1 MADLKRKREREREK
15 GDSRDYIGQEA
26 KEQEGGRAFTTAV
39 MADLK
44 RKREREKGECV
55 EGLRENDYLLIHSC
69 RQWTTITA
77 HSLEEGHYVIG
88 PKIEIP
94 VHYAGVKAFVNNSK
108 KGIPDHSSLKEGWTV
123 SDSEDPETGSE
134 LIQSPRLDFDKFPFP
149 DHSRHRE
156 CGNTE
161 AQHLSQRQFKLLE
174 QDRDI
179 KEPVQYFNSVEEVAK
194 AFPERVY
201 VMEEITFNVKVA
213 SGECNE
219 DTEVYNITLC
229 TGDELTLMG
238 QAEILYAKTF
248 KEKSRLNTIFK
259 KIGKLNSISK
269 LGKGKMPCLI
279 CMNHRTNE
287 SISLPFQCK
296 GRFSTRS
303 PLELQMQEGEH
314 TIRNIV
320 EKTRLPVNVTVPSP
334 PPRNPYD
341 LHFIR
346 EGHRYKFVNIQTK
359 TVVVCCVLRN
369 NKVLPMH
376 FPLHLTVPKFSL
388 PEHLVKGEVWPETL
402 VHHWLG
408 ICQEQFDIDEYSR
421 AVRDVKTDW
430 NEDCKSPKKGRCS
443 GHNHVPNSLSYARD
457 ELTQSFHRLSVCVY
471 GNNLHGNSEVNL
483 HGCRDLGGE
492 WAPFPHDILPY
503 QDSGDSGSDYLF
515 PEAGEESAG
524 VPGKSELP
532 YEELWLEEAK
542 PSRQPLTRSLSEKS
556 RCDPLRGSVRSKC
569 ATSPLPI
576 PGTLGA
582 TMKSSEIAL
591 PPPPVPPKSE
601 AVREECRLLNAP
613 PVPPRS
619 AKPLSTSPSIPP
631 RTVKPAR
638 PQTRSP
644 SPTLSYY
651 SSGLH
656 NIVTKSDTSPS
667 ESAPVS
673 CYPCNRVKTDSVD
686 LKSPFGSPA
695 PEALSSRLSWP
706 NHYSGTSE
714 SQTRNDFLLDPSRS
728 YSYPRQKTPGTP
740 KRSCPAPFD
749 FDGSELLSSTPSAV
763 TAESSSVASGCP
775 KSASYSLES
784 TESAIAASMTK
795 QSVSCPALPPRA
807 PKPVE
812 QKAAAETSPLP
823 LRIDGAEEDPKLG
836 SPDLSEDQYFVKK
849 GMQDIFSISYP
860 FSSPLHLQLAPR
872 SCGDGSPWQPP
883 ADLSGLSIEE
893 VSKSL
898 RFIGLSEDVISLF
911 VTEKID
917 GNLLVQLT
925 EEILSE
931 DFKLSK
937 LQVKKIMQFING
949 WRPKI

>member
-1 MADLKRKREREREK
+1 MEPAPGCSLKDVKWSAAAVPLDLLVSTYRLPQIARL
-15 GDSRDYIGQEA
+15 DS
-26 KEQEGGRAFTTAV
+26 
-39 MADLK
+39 
-44 RKREREKGECV
+44 GECI

-94 VHYAGVKAFVNNSK
+94 VHYAG
-108 KGIPDHSSLKEGWTV
+108 
-123 SDSEDPETGSE
+123 
-134 LIQSPRLDFDKFPFP
+134 
-149 DHSRHRE
+149 
-156 CGNTE
+156 
-161 AQHLSQRQFKLLE
+161 QFKLLE

-219 DTEVYNITLC
+219 DTEVYNIALC

-314 TIRNIV
+314 TIRSIV

-359 TVVVCCVLRN
+359 TVVVCCVLRS
-369 NKVLPMH
+369 NKVLPVH
-376 FPLHLTVPKFSL
+376 FPLHLTVPRLSL
-388 PEHLVKGEVWPETL
+388 PEHLGRGEGWPELL

-408 ICQEQFDIDEYSR
+408 VCQEQFDIDEYSR
-421 AVRDVKTDW
+421 AVRDVKADW
-430 NEDCKSPKKGRCS
+430 SEDCRSPRRGRRAAHS
-443 GHNHVPNSLSYARD
+443 HLPSALSHARE

-471 GNNLHGNSEVNL
+471 GSNLHGNSEVSL

-492 WAPFPHDILPY
+492 WALCAHEVLPCPEP
-503 QDSGDSGSDYLF
+503 SGSGSDYLF
-515 PEAGEESAG
+515 PVASEEMAGT
-524 VPGKSELP
+524 PGKPELP
-532 YEELWLEEAK
+532 YEELWLEEGK
-542 PSRQPLTRSLSEKS
+542 PGHQLLTRSLSEKS
-556 RCDPLRGSVRSKC
+556 RCDPFRGSSRSKR
-569 ATSPLPI
+569 ATSPLPV
-576 PGTLGA
+576 PGTLAAAG
-582 TMKSSEIAL
+582 KPSEAAL

-619 AKPLSTSPSIPP
+619 AKPAAASPSVPP
-631 RTVKPAR
+631 RTARPAR
-638 PQTRSP
+638 QQTRSP

-656 NIVTKSDTSPS
+656 DISITQSDTSPS

-673 CYPCNRVKTDSVD
+673 CYPCTRVEADP
-686 LKSPFGSPA
+686 LGLRAPLGRPA
-695 PEALSSRLSWP
+695 EALSSRLSWP
-706 NHYSGTSE
+706 NHYSGASE
-714 SQTRNDFLLDPSRS
+714 SQTRSDFLLDPSRS

-740 KRSCPAPFD
+740 KRNCPAPSD
-749 FDGSELLSSTPSAV
+749 FDGCELLASPPRSV
-763 TAESSSVASGCP
+763 TAELSSSVSGCP

-784 TESAIAASMTK
+784 TDEKTLAAGTAK
-795 QSVSCPALPPRA
+795 QSISCPALPPRA

-812 QKAAAETSPLP
+812 ERAASNTSPLP
-823 LRIDGAEEDPKLG
+823 LRIDGAEEDAKSG
-836 SPDLSEDQYFVKK
+836 SSDLSEDQHFVKK
-849 GMQDIFSISYP
+849 GMQDIFPIPYP

-883 ADLSGLSIEE
+883 TDLSGLSVEE

-898 RFIGLSEDVISLF
+898 RFIGLSEDVISFF

>member
-1 MADLKRKREREREK
+1 MDPAPSLGCSLKDVKWSPVAMPLDLLVSTYRLPQIARL
-15 GDSRDYIGQEA
+15 DS
-26 KEQEGGRAFTTAV
+26 
-39 MADLK
+39 
-44 RKREREKGECV
+44 GECV
-55 EGLRENDYLLIHSC
+55 EGLRENDFLLIHSC

-94 VHYAGVKAFVNNSK
+94 VHYAG
-108 KGIPDHSSLKEGWTV
+108 
-123 SDSEDPETGSE
+123 
-134 LIQSPRLDFDKFPFP
+134 
-149 DHSRHRE
+149 
-156 CGNTE
+156 
-161 AQHLSQRQFKLLE
+161 QFKLLE

-369 NKVLPMH
+369 NKILPMH

-388 PEHLVKGEVWPETL
+388 PEHQVKGDMWPETL

-443 GHNHVPNSLSYARD
+443 GHNHLPNSLSYARD

-492 WAPFPHDILPY
+492 WALFPHDILPY

-515 PEAGEESAG
+515 PEANEESAG
-524 VPGKSELP
+524 IPGKTEVP
-532 YEELWLEEAK
+532 YEELWLEEGK

-556 RCDPLRGSVRSKC
+556 RCDTLRGSTRSTC
-569 ATSPLPI
+569 APSSPPT
-576 PGTLGA
+576 PATLGA
-582 TMKSSEIAL
+582 TIKSSEIAL

-631 RTVKPAR
+631 RTVKPVR

-656 NIVTKSDTSPS
+656 NIITQSDTSPPN
-667 ESAPVS
+667 SAPVS
-673 CYPCNRVKTDSVD
+673 CYPCTRVKSDSVD
-686 LKSPFGSPA
+686 PKSPFGSPSA
-695 PEALSSRLSWP
+695 EALSSRLSWP
-706 NHYSGTSE
+706 NHYSGASE
-714 SQTRNDFLLDPSRS
+714 NQTRSDFLLDPSRS

-740 KRSCPAPFD
+740 KRTCPAPFD
-749 FDGSELLSSTPSAV
+749 FEGCELLGSPPSTTSA
-763 TAESSSVASGCP
+763 EFSSSGVPSCP
-775 KSASYSLES
+775 KSASYCLENS
-784 TESAIAASMTK
+784 EDNSFAAGMTK

-812 QKAAAETSPLP
+812 QKATPETSPLP
-823 LRIDGAEEDPKLG
+823 LKIDGAEEDPTAG
-836 SPDLSEDQYFVKK
+836 SLDLSEDQYFVRK
-849 GMQDIFSISYP
+849 GMQDIFSVSYP

-898 RFIGLSEDVISLF
+898 RFIGLSEDVIAFF

-937 LQVKKIMQFING
+937 LQVKKILQFING

>member
-1 MADLKRKREREREK
+1 MDPAPSLGCSLKDVKWSSVAVPLDLLVSTYRLPQIARL
-15 GDSRDYIGQEA
+15 DS
-26 KEQEGGRAFTTAV
+26 
-39 MADLK
+39 
-44 RKREREKGECV
+44 GECI

-94 VHYAGVKAFVNNSK
+94 VHYAG
-108 KGIPDHSSLKEGWTV
+108 
-123 SDSEDPETGSE
+123 
-134 LIQSPRLDFDKFPFP
+134 
-149 DHSRHRE
+149 
-156 CGNTE
+156 
-161 AQHLSQRQFKLLE
+161 QFKLLE

-213 SGECNE
+213 SGECHE

-369 NKVLPMH
+369 NKILPMH

-388 PEHLVKGEVWPETL
+388 PEHLVKGEGWPETL

-430 NEDCKSPKKGRCS
+430 NEDCKSPKKGRCT

-524 VPGKSELP
+524 MAGKSELP
-532 YEELWLEEAK
+532 YEELWLEEGK
-542 PSRQPLTRSLSEKS
+542 PSHQPLTRSLSEKS
-556 RCDPLRGSVRSKC
+556 RCDQFRGSVRSKC
-569 ATSPLPI
+569 ATSPLPV
-576 PGTLGA
+576 PGALGA
-582 TMKSSEIAL
+582 AVKSAEIAL

-619 AKPLSTSPSIPP
+619 AKPQSTSPSVPP
-631 RTVKPAR
+631 RTAKPAR

-656 NIVTKSDTSPS
+656 DISVTKSETSPS

-673 CYPCNRVKTDSVD
+673 CYPCNRVKADSVD
-686 LKSPFGSPA
+686 PKSPCGSPTS
-695 PEALSSRLSWP
+695 EALSSRLSWP
-706 NHYSGTSE
+706 NHYSGASE
-714 SQTRNDFLLDPSRS
+714 THTRSDFLLDPSRS

-740 KRSCPAPFD
+740 KRNCPAAFEL
-749 FDGSELLSSTPSAV
+749 DGRELAASPPGPGP
-763 TAESSSVASGCP
+763 AEPTGCP
-775 KSASYSLES
+775 KSASYCLERSGDRSL
-784 TESAIAASMTK
+784 AGGPAK
-795 QSVSCPALPPRA
+795 QSSSCPALPPRA
-807 PKPVE
+807 PRPLE
-812 QKAAAETSPLP
+812 EKAAPDTPPLP
-823 LRIDGAEEDPKLG
+823 LQIDGAEEAPKSG
-836 SPDLSEDQYFVKK
+836 SPDLSEDTYFVQK
-849 GMQDIFSISYP
+849 GAPDLLSAPYP
-860 FSSPLHLQLAPR
+860 FSSPIHLQLAPR

-883 ADLSGLSIEE
+883 ADLSGLSVEE

-898 RFIGLSEDVISLF
+898 RFIGLSEDVIVFF

-937 LQVKKIMQFING
+937 LQVKKILQFING

>member
-1 MADLKRKREREREK
+1 MEPPVPPLKDVKWSSASFPLDLLVSSYRLPQLARADC
-15 GDSRDYIGQEA
+15 A
-26 KEQEGGRAFTTAV
+26 
-39 MADLK
+39 
-44 RKREREKGECV
+44 GENI
-55 EGLRENDYLLIHSC
+55 EGLRENDCLLIHSC

-94 VHYAGVKAFVNNSK
+94 VHYG
-108 KGIPDHSSLKEGWTV
+108 G
-123 SDSEDPETGSE
+123 
-134 LIQSPRLDFDKFPFP
+134 
-149 DHSRHRE
+149 
-156 CGNTE
+156 
-161 AQHLSQRQFKLLE
+161 QFKLLE

-238 QAEILYAKTF
+238 QAEILYAKTS

-303 PLELQMQEGEH
+303 PLEIQMQEGEH

-359 TVVVCCVLRN
+359 TVVVCCVLQG
-369 NKVLPMH
+369 NKIIPMH
-376 FPLHLTVPKFSL
+376 FPLHLSVPKFSL
-388 PEHLVKGEVWPETL
+388 PENLVKGEVWQDS
-402 VHHWLG
+402 VVQHWYNT
-408 ICQEQFDIDEYSR
+408 CQEQFDIEEYSR
-421 AVRDVKTDW
+421 AVRDVKADW
-430 NEDCKSPKKGRCS
+430 SEECKSPKKTWCS
-443 GHNHVPNSLSYARD
+443 GHSHIPNSLSYARD

-483 HGCRDLGGE
+483 HGCRDLCGD
-492 WAPFPHDILPY
+492 WAVFPQDSPQY
-503 QDSGDSGSDYLF
+503 QDSCDSGSDYLF
-515 PEAGEESAG
+515 PESSEELTSLPAK
-524 VPGKSELP
+524 PELP
-532 YEELWLEEAK
+532 YEELWLEQGSVKRSA
-542 PSRQPLTRSLSEKS
+542 QPLTRSQSEKNKCDPFRGSLPS
-556 RCDPLRGSVRSKC
+556 RCGTSSLPSPGSLL
-569 ATSPLPI
+569 T
-576 PGTLGA
+576 T
-582 TMKSSEIAL
+582 KSLDVSL

-601 AVREECRLLNAP
+601 AVKEECRLLNAP

-619 AKPLSTSPSIPP
+619 SKPSSPTPS
-631 RTVKPAR
+631 VSPAAGKIAR
-638 PQTRSP
+638 QQTRSP

-656 NIVTKSDTSPS
+656 SIGITESETTNSSDNSQ
-667 ESAPVS
+667 VS
-673 CYPCNRVKTDSVD
+673 CYPCNWIKNESVGLESD
-686 LKSPFGSPA
+686 LTCGSTSS
-695 PEALSSRLSWP
+695 EALPSRLSWP
-706 NHYSGTSE
+706 NRYCGGAE
-714 SQTRNDFLLDPSRS
+714 GLNVNDLPMDQCRS
-728 YSYPRQKTPGTP
+728 YYSYPRQKTPGTP
-740 KRSCPAPFD
+740 KKNCPAPFD
-749 FDGSELLSSTPSAV
+749 FGGCGSFTGCNQVAQGDLSDIVP
-763 TAESSSVASGCP
+763 GCP

-784 TESAIAASMTK
+784 STDRMISDNSTK
-795 QSVSCPALPPRA
+795 QSLSCPALPPRA
-807 PKPVE
+807 PKSSE
-812 QKAAAETSPLP
+812 GNALLEPLSLP
-823 LRIDGAEEDPKLG
+823 MKIDGAEEEIQTC
-836 SPDLSEDQYFVKK
+836 SPDFSEEHYLAKK
-849 GMQDIFSISYP
+849 GVQDIFSISYP
-860 FSSPLHLQLAPR
+860 FSSPLHMQLAPR

-883 ADLSGLSIEE
+883 TDLSGLSVEE

-898 RFIGLSEDVISLF
+898 RFIGLSEDVVSFF
-911 VTEKID
+911 VSEKID

-937 LQVKKIMQFING
+937 LQVKKLLQFING
-949 WRPKI
+949 WRPKM

>member
-1 MADLKRKREREREK
+1 MDPAPSLGCSLKDVKWSSVAVPLDLLVSTYRLPQIARL
-15 GDSRDYIGQEA
+15 DS
-26 KEQEGGRAFTTAV
+26 
-39 MADLK
+39 
-44 RKREREKGECV
+44 GECI

-94 VHYAGVKAFVNNSK
+94 VHYAG
-108 KGIPDHSSLKEGWTV
+108 
-123 SDSEDPETGSE
+123 
-134 LIQSPRLDFDKFPFP
+134 
-149 DHSRHRE
+149 
-156 CGNTE
+156 
-161 AQHLSQRQFKLLE
+161 QFKLLE

-369 NKVLPMH
+369 NKILPMH

-492 WAPFPHDILPY
+492 WAPFPHDILPH

-515 PEAGEESAG
+515 PESNEESAG
-524 VPGKSELP
+524 IPGKSELP
-532 YEELWLEEAK
+532 YEELWLEESNA
-542 PSRQPLTRSLSEKS
+542 SHQPLTRSLSEKS
-556 RCDPLRGSVRSKC
+556 RCDQFRGSVRSKC
-569 ATSPLPI
+569 ATSPLPVS
-576 PGTLGA
+576 GTLGA
-582 TMKSSEIAL
+582 VMKSSEIAL

-638 PQTRSP
+638 QQTRSP

-656 NIVTKSDTSPS
+656 DISVTKSDTSPS

-673 CYPCNRVKTDSVD
+673 CYPCHRVKTDSVD
-686 LKSPFGSPA
+686 LKSPLGSPSA
-695 PEALSSRLSWP
+695 DVLSSRLSWP
-706 NHYSGTSE
+706 NHYSGASE
-714 SQTRNDFLLDPSRS
+714 SQTRSDFLLDPSRS

-740 KRSCPAPFD
+740 KRNCPAPFD
-749 FDGSELLSSTPSAV
+749 FEGCELSASPTSSV
-763 TAESSSVASGCP
+763 TAEFGSSVSACP

-784 TESAIAASMTK
+784 TDEKTLAAGTTK
-795 QSVSCPALPPRA
+795 QSMSCPALPPRA

-812 QKAAAETSPLP
+812 EKAASETSHLP
-823 LRIDGAEEDPKLG
+823 LKIDGAEEDPKSG
-836 SPDLSEDQYFVKK
+836 SPDLSEDQYFVQR
-849 GMQDIFSISYP
+849 GLQDVFSVSYP

-883 ADLSGLSIEE
+883 ADLSGLSVEE

-898 RFIGLSEDVISLF
+898 RFIGLSEDVISFF

>member
-1 MADLKRKREREREK
+1 MDPGPPLGCNLKDVKWSAVAVPLDL
-15 GDSRDYIGQEA
+15 
-26 KEQEGGRAFTTAV
+26 
-39 MADLK
+39 L
-44 RKREREKGECV
+44 
-55 EGLRENDYLLIHSC
+55 
-69 RQWTTITA
+69 
-77 HSLEEGHYVIG
+77 
-88 PKIEIP
+88 
-94 VHYAGVKAFVNNSK
+94 
-108 KGIPDHSSLKEGWTV
+108 V
-123 SDSEDPETGSE
+123 STYRLPQ
-134 LIQSPRLDFDKFPFP
+134 IARLD
-149 DHSRHRE
+149 S
-156 CGNTE
+156 G
-161 AQHLSQRQFKLLE
+161 QFKLLE

-219 DTEVYNITLC
+219 DTEVYNITLS

-238 QAEILYAKTF
+238 QAEILYAKSS

-269 LGKGKMPCLI
+269 LGRGKMPCLI

-296 GRFSTRS
+296 GKFSTRS
-303 PLELQMQEGEH
+303 PLEVQMQEGEH

-334 PPRNPYD
+334 TPRNPYD

-359 TVVVCCVLRN
+359 TVVVCCVLRG
-369 NKVLPMH
+369 NKIIPMH
-376 FPLHLTVPKFSL
+376 FPLHLTLPKFIL
-388 PEHLVKGEVWPETL
+388 PDSVVKGELWHEPL
-402 VHHWLG
+402 IQHWFN

-430 NEDCKSPKKGRCS
+430 NDDCKSPKKSRCA
-443 GHNHVPNSLSYARD
+443 GHSHVPNSLSYARD

-483 HGCRDLGGE
+483 HGCRDLCNE
-492 WAPFPHDILPY
+492 WALFSHDALQY
-503 QDSGDSGSDYLF
+503 QESGDSSSDYLF
-515 PEAGEESAG
+515 PEVSEESMFL
-524 VPGKSELP
+524 PTKPELP
-532 YEELWLEEAK
+532 YEELWLDQGSGK
-542 PSRQPLTRSLSEKS
+542 GGDQPLSCSLSENK
-556 RCDPLRGSVRSKC
+556 CDNYRGSFRSKC
-569 ATSPLPI
+569 GSASLPVPATI
-576 PGTLGA
+576 GTN
-582 TMKSSEIAL
+582 TKSSDVSL

-601 AVREECRLLNAP
+601 AVKEECRLLNAP

-619 AKPLSTSPSIPP
+619 SKPSSTSPSIPP

-638 PQTRSP
+638 QQTRSP

-656 NIVTKSDTSPS
+656 NINVTESDNTNLT
-667 ESAPVS
+667 ESTPVS
-673 CYPCNRVKTDSVD
+673 CYPCNMMKTESKEPESTMP
-686 LKSPFGSPA
+686 LGSPSA
-695 PEALSSRLSWP
+695 EALPSRLSWP
-706 NHYSGTSE
+706 NHFSGTAEGLNRSE
-714 SQTRNDFLLDPSRS
+714 FLLDPSRS

-740 KRSCPAPFD
+740 KRNCPAPLTFD
-749 FDGSELLSSTPSAV
+749 FDGCELPTGYSPLTPAEFTNTISS
-763 TAESSSVASGCP
+763 CP
-775 KSASYSLES
+775 KSASYSLDCTDEKTLGVS
-784 TESAIAASMTK
+784 NTK
-795 QSVSCPALPPRA
+795 QSHSCPALPPRA
-807 PKPVE
+807 PKSSEDKTV
-812 QKAAAETSPLP
+812 TDMSPLP
-823 LRIDGAEEDPKLG
+823 LKIDGAEEESKAG
-836 SPDLSEDQYFVKK
+836 SAVVLEDQYLAKK
-849 GMQDIFSISYP
+849 GMQDTFSVSYP

-883 ADLSGLSIEE
+883 TDLSGLSIEE

-898 RFIGLSEDVISLF
+898 RFIGLSEDVITFF

-937 LQVKKIMQFING
+937 LQVKKILQFING
-949 WRPKI
+949 WRPKM

>member
-1 MADLKRKREREREK
+1 M
-15 GDSRDYIGQEA
+15 Q
-26 KEQEGGRAFTTAV
+26 TAV
-39 MADLK
+39 YLKTHISCSPMLEVIAISRILHLIIKCSLSKLCPCNCIMVILVCSHFSDLRLVHICF
-44 RKREREKGECV
+44 RKICRASVDGDAV
-55 EGLRENDYLLIHSC
+55 EGLRENDYLVIHSC

-94 VHYAGVKAFVNNSK
+94 VHYAG
-108 KGIPDHSSLKEGWTV
+108 
-123 SDSEDPETGSE
+123 
-134 LIQSPRLDFDKFPFP
+134 
-149 DHSRHRE
+149 
-156 CGNTE
+156 
-161 AQHLSQRQFKLLE
+161 QFKLLE

-238 QAEILYAKTF
+238 QAEILYAKTS

-269 LGKGKMPCLI
+269 LGRGKMPCLI

-334 PPRNPYD
+334 TPRNPYD

-359 TVVVCCVLRN
+359 TVVVCCVLRG
-369 NKVLPMH
+369 NKVIPMH
-376 FPLHLTVPKFSL
+376 FPLHLTLPKFSL
-388 PEHLVKGEVWPETL
+388 PESLVKGELWHETL
-402 VHHWLG
+402 VQHWFN

-430 NEDCKSPKKGRCS
+430 NEDCKSPKKSRCT
-443 GHNHVPNSLSYARD
+443 GHNHVPSSLSYARD

-483 HGCRDLGGE
+483 HGCRDLCSE
-492 WAPFPHDILPY
+492 WALFPHDALQY
-503 QDSGDSGSDYLF
+503 QDSGDSSSDYLF
-515 PEAGEESAG
+515 PEVSEESMFLPA
-524 VPGKSELP
+524 KSELP
-532 YEELWLEEAK
+532 YEELWLDQESGK
-542 PSRQPLTRSLSEKS
+542 PNDQPLTRSLSEKTK
-556 RCDPLRGSVRSKC
+556 CDNYRSSFRSKC
-569 ATSPLPI
+569 GTASVPL
-576 PGTLGA
+576 PGTLAAA
-582 TMKSSEIAL
+582 TKPSDVSL

-619 AKPLSTSPSIPP
+619 SKPLSTSPSIPP
-631 RTVKPAR
+631 RTSKPAR
-638 PQTRSP
+638 QQTRSP

-656 NIVTKSDTSPS
+656 NIITEGDTTNPT
-667 ESAPVS
+667 ETVPIS
-673 CYPCNRVKTDSVD
+673 CYPCNMMKTESKEPDS
-686 LKSPFGSPA
+686 KITFGSPSA
-695 PEALSSRLSWP
+695 ETLPSRLSWP
-706 NHYSGTSE
+706 NHFSVAAEGS
-714 SQTRNDFLLDPSRS
+714 NKNNFLLDPSRS

-740 KRSCPAPFD
+740 KRNCPAPFSFD
-749 FDGSELLSSTPSAV
+749 FDGCELPAGYAQLATAEFSSTF
-763 TAESSSVASGCP
+763 SSCP
-775 KSASYSLES
+775 KSASYSLECTDEKNLAGS
-784 TESAIAASMTK
+784 NAK
-795 QSVSCPALPPRA
+795 QSHSCPALPPRA
-807 PKPVE
+807 PKSNDEKTVLN
-812 QKAAAETSPLP
+812 TCPLP
-823 LRIDGAEEDPKLG
+823 LKIDGAEEESQTG
-836 SPDLSEDQYFVKK
+836 SPDLSEDQFPVKK
-849 GMQDIFSISYP
+849 GMQDIFSVSYP

-883 ADLSGLSIEE
+883 TDLSGLSIEE

-898 RFIGLSEDVISLF
+898 RFIGLSEDVISFF

-937 LQVKKIMQFING
+937 LQVKKILQFING
-949 WRPKI
+949 WRPKM

>member
-1 MADLKRKREREREK
+1 MGHEKEGSGRSSGVTGSGADAA
-15 GDSRDYIGQEA
+15 G
-26 KEQEGGRAFTTAV
+26 
-39 MADLK
+39 
-44 RKREREKGECV
+44 GECI

-94 VHYAGVKAFVNNSK
+94 VHYAG
-108 KGIPDHSSLKEGWTV
+108 
-123 SDSEDPETGSE
+123 
-134 LIQSPRLDFDKFPFP
+134 
-149 DHSRHRE
+149 
-156 CGNTE
+156 
-161 AQHLSQRQFKLLE
+161 QFKLLE

-248 KEKSRLNTIFK
+248 KERSRLNTIFK
-259 KIGKLNSISK
+259 KIGKLNSIGK
-269 LGKGKMPCLI
+269 LGRGKMPCLI

-314 TIRNIV
+314 TIRHIV

-359 TVVVCCVLRN
+359 TVVVCCVLRS

-388 PEHLVKGEVWPETL
+388 PEPLGQGDLWPEAL

-408 ICQEQFDIDEYSR
+408 VCQEQFDIDEYSR

-430 NEDCKSPKKGRCS
+430 SEDCKSPKKGRCP
-443 GHNHVPNSLSYARD
+443 GHSHVPSSLSYARD

-483 HGCRDLGGE
+483 HGCRNLGGE

-503 QDSGDSGSDYLF
+503 QDPGDSGGSDY
-515 PEAGEESAG
+515 
-524 VPGKSELP
+524 
-532 YEELWLEEAK
+532 
-542 PSRQPLTRSLSEKS
+542 
-556 RCDPLRGSVRSKC
+556 C
-569 ATSPLPI
+569 APAPLPG
-576 PGTLGA
+576 PLGA
-582 TMKSSEIAL
+582 AVPPAEIAL

-619 AKPLSTSPSIPP
+619 AKPLSTSPSVPP
-631 RTVKPAR
+631 RAARPR

-656 NIVTKSDTSPS
+656 DISVTKSDASPS
-667 ESAPVS
+667 DSAPAS
-673 CYPCNRVKTDSVD
+673 CYPCHRGKPDSVD
-686 LKSPFGSPA
+686 LQSPPASPSD
-695 PEALSSRLSWP
+695 PLSARLSWP
-706 NHYSGTSE
+706 SHHSGASSE
-714 SQTRNDFLLDPSRS
+714 GHARSHLLLDPSRS
-728 YSYPRQKTPGTP
+728 YSYPRTP
-740 KRSCPAPFD
+740 
-749 FDGSELLSSTPSAV
+749 
-763 TAESSSVASGCP
+763 
-775 KSASYSLES
+775 
-784 TESAIAASMTK
+784 
-795 QSVSCPALPPRA
+795 
-807 PKPVE
+807 
-812 QKAAAETSPLP
+812 PLP
-823 LRIDGAEEDPKLG
+823 LKIDGAEGDPTAG
-836 SPDLSEDQYFVKK
+836 SADLAEDQYFVPK
-849 GMQDIFSISYP
+849 GAQDIFSVPYP

-898 RFIGLSEDVISLF
+898 RFIGLSEDVISFF

-931 DFKLSK
+931 DFRLSK

>member
-1 MADLKRKREREREK
+1 MEPAAVPPLKEVRWSSASLPLDQLISSYRLPQVVRL
-15 GDSRDYIGQEA
+15 D
-26 KEQEGGRAFTTAV
+26 T
-39 MADLK
+39 
-44 RKREREKGECV
+44 GECI

-94 VHYAGVKAFVNNSK
+94 VHYG
-108 KGIPDHSSLKEGWTV
+108 G
-123 SDSEDPETGSE
+123 
-134 LIQSPRLDFDKFPFP
+134 
-149 DHSRHRE
+149 
-156 CGNTE
+156 
-161 AQHLSQRQFKLLE
+161 QFKLLE

-194 AFPERVY
+194 AFPERVH
-201 VMEEITFNVKVA
+201 VMENITFNVKVA
-213 SGECNE
+213 AGESNE

-238 QAEILYAKTF
+238 QAEILYAKTS

-259 KIGKLNSISK
+259 RIGKLNSITK

-320 EKTRLPVNVTVPSP
+320 EKTRLPVNVTVPSA

-359 TVVVCCVLRN
+359 TVVVCCVLRT
-369 NKVLPMH
+369 NKIIPMH
-376 FPLHLTVPKFSL
+376 FPLHLSVPKFSL
-388 PEHLVKGEVWPETL
+388 PESVVKGESWPESLTQ
-402 VHHWLG
+402 HWQD
-408 ICQEQFDIDEYSR
+408 ICEEQFDIDEYSR
-421 AVRDVKTDW
+421 AVRDVKVDW
-430 NEDCKSPKKGRCS
+430 NEDSKSPKKSRCP
-443 GHNHVPNSLSYARD
+443 GHSHVPNSLSYARD

-483 HGCRDLGGE
+483 QGCRDLCGDWGTY
-492 WAPFPHDILPY
+492 PHDSPQYLEST
-503 QDSGDSGSDYLF
+503 DNKSDYIF
-515 PEAGEESAG
+515 PEVSEET
-524 VPGKSELP
+524 KRLP
-532 YEELWLEEAK
+532 LKAEIAYEELWMDQWALG
-542 PSRQPLTRSLSEKS
+542 RHGGLPLTRSLSE
-556 RCDPLRGSVRSKC
+556 RSKC
-569 ATSPLPI
+569 DHFRKPIQAKCAMSLFSSPEALATTVSADAP
-576 PGTLGA
+576 
-582 TMKSSEIAL
+582 L

-601 AVREECRLLNAP
+601 AVKEECRLLNAP

-619 AKPLSTSPSIPP
+619 TKPGSTSPSTLPT
-631 RTVKPAR
+631 TVKTAR
-638 PQTRSP
+638 QQTRSP

-656 NIVTKSDTSPS
+656 SIGVTESDNVSQPS
-667 ESAPVS
+667 EKAPVS
-673 CYPCNRVKTDSVD
+673 CYPCNWMKTESAEQES
-686 LKSPFGSPA
+686 KSPFGSP
-695 PEALSSRLSWP
+695 PSDVLPTRLSWP
-706 NHYSGTSE
+706 NRFCEVTEGLN
-714 SQTRNDFLLDPSRS
+714 RNDFMLDQCRS
-728 YSYPRQKTPGTP
+728 YYSYPRQKTPSTP
-740 KRSCPAPFD
+740 KRNLPAPFD
-749 FDGSELLSSTPSAV
+749 FSACELSAGCPQLI
-763 TAESSSVASGCP
+763 AKEFNSLPAGCP
-775 KSASYSLES
+775 KSASYSLECSGEKMPVETS
-784 TESAIAASMTK
+784 TM
-795 QSVSCPALPPRA
+795 QSQSCPALPPRT
-807 PKPVE
+807 PKSHDE
-812 QKAAAETSPLP
+812 KCPLE
-823 LRIDGAEEDPKLG
+823 LLSINMKIDGAEEG
-836 SPDLSEDQYFVKK
+836 AQTSSPDLSEEHYLGTKAR
-849 GMQDIFSISYP
+849 QDIFSISYP
-860 FSSPLHLQLAPR
+860 FSSPLHMQLAPR

-883 ADLSGLSIEE
+883 SDLSGLSTEE

-898 RFIGLSEDVISLF
+898 RFIGLPEDVLSLF

-917 GNLLVQLT
+917 GNLLLQLT

-937 LQVKKIMQFING
+937 LQVKKILQFIGG

>member
-1 MADLKRKREREREK
+1 MDAGPSAGFSLKDVKWSTVAVPLDLLVSTYRLPQVVRL
-15 GDSRDYIGQEA
+15 D
-26 KEQEGGRAFTTAV
+26 GG
-39 MADLK
+39 
-44 RKREREKGECV
+44 EPI
-55 EGLRENDYLLIHSC
+55 EGLRESDYLLIHSC

-94 VHYAGVKAFVNNSK
+94 VHYAG
-108 KGIPDHSSLKEGWTV
+108 
-123 SDSEDPETGSE
+123 
-134 LIQSPRLDFDKFPFP
+134 
-149 DHSRHRE
+149 
-156 CGNTE
+156 
-161 AQHLSQRQFKLLE
+161 QFKLLE

-238 QAEILYAKTF
+238 QAEILYAKSS

-320 EKTRLPVNVTVPSP
+320 EKTRLPVNVMVPSP

-341 LHFIR
+341 LHFVR

-359 TVVVCCVLRN
+359 TVVVCCALHS
-369 NKVLPMH
+369 NKIIPMH
-376 FPLHLTVPKFSL
+376 FPLHLALPKFTL
-388 PEHLVKGEVWPETL
+388 PESLVKGEVGHEAF
-402 VHHWLG
+402 VKHWFNL
-408 ICQEQFDIDEYSR
+408 CQEQFDIDEYSR
-421 AVRDVKTDW
+421 AVRDVKADW
-430 NEDCKSPKKGRCS
+430 NEDCKSPQKS
-443 GHNHVPNSLSYARD
+443 WSTGHSHVPNSLSYARD

-483 HGCRDLGGE
+483 HGCRDLCNE
-492 WAPFPHDILPY
+492 WSLFSHDGLQG
-503 QDSGDSGSDYLF
+503 QDSGDGNSDYLF
-515 PEAGEESAG
+515 PEVSEESTCL
-524 VPGKSELP
+524 PTKPELP
-532 YEELWLEEAK
+532 YEELWLDQGGGK
-542 PSRQPLTRSLSEKS
+542 ITDHLLSHSQSEKS
-556 RCDPLRGSVRSKC
+556 KCDNFRSSFRSKC
-569 ATSPLPI
+569 CPSSLPAT
-576 PGTLGA
+576 GVA
-582 TMKSSEIAL
+582 KSSEVSL

-613 PVPPRS
+613 PVPPRNS
-619 AKPLSTSPSIPP
+619 KPTSTSPSVPP
-631 RTVKPAR
+631 RSTKPAR
-638 PQTRSP
+638 QQTRSP

-656 NIVTKSDTSPS
+656 NIN
-667 ESAPVS
+667 SAEGEDEPAPDIAPMT
-673 CYPCNRVKTDSVD
+673 CYPCSTVKAD
-686 LKSPFGSPA
+686 LKELGNKLPFGNPSPD
-695 PEALSSRLSWP
+695 ALSSRLSWP
-706 NHYSGTSE
+706 NHFSGAAE
-714 SQTRNDFLLDPSRS
+714 SLSSSDFLLDPSRS
-728 YSYPRQKTPGTP
+728 YSYPRQKTPATP
-740 KRSCPAPFD
+740 KRNCPAPFTFD
-749 FDGSELLSSTPSAV
+749 FERSGVPAGDAPPASAELGCGG
-763 TAESSSVASGCP
+763 SGCP
-775 KSASYSLES
+775 KSASYSLECTDEKSLAVSS
-784 TESAIAASMTK
+784 TL
-795 QSVSCPALPPRA
+795 QSLSCPALPPRA
-807 PKPVE
+807 PKKGDEKPGLDLC
-812 QKAAAETSPLP
+812 PLP
-823 LRIDGAEEDPKLG
+823 LKIDGAEEEPQVG
-836 SPDLSEDQYFVKK
+836 SPDLSEDQYLGKK
-849 GMQDIFSISYP
+849 NMQDIFAISYP

-883 ADLSGLSIEE
+883 VDLSGLSIEE

-898 RFIGLSEDVISLF
+898 RFIGLSEDVIAFF

-917 GNLLVQLT
+917 GNLLVQLN

-937 LQVKKIMQFING
+937 LQVKKILQFING
-949 WRPKI
+949 WRPKM

>member
-1 MADLKRKREREREK
+1 MEPALGCSLKDVKWSPVAVPLDLLVSTYRLPQIARL
-15 GDSRDYIGQEA
+15 DS
-26 KEQEGGRAFTTAV
+26 
-39 MADLK
+39 
-44 RKREREKGECV
+44 GECI

-94 VHYAGVKAFVNNSK
+94 VHYAG
-108 KGIPDHSSLKEGWTV
+108 
-123 SDSEDPETGSE
+123 
-134 LIQSPRLDFDKFPFP
+134 
-149 DHSRHRE
+149 
-156 CGNTE
+156 
-161 AQHLSQRQFKLLE
+161 QFKLLE

-259 KIGKLNSISK
+259 KIGKLNSISR

-320 EKTRLPVNVTVPSP
+320 ERTRLPVNVTVPSP

-341 LHFIR
+341 LHSIR

-359 TVVVCCVLRN
+359 TVVVCCVLRS

-376 FPLHLTVPKFSL
+376 FPLHLAVPKFSL
-388 PEHLVKGEVWPETL
+388 PEPPGQGAPWPEAL

-408 ICQEQFDIDEYSR
+408 VCQEQVDIDEYSR
-421 AVRDVKTDW
+421 AVRDVRTDW
-430 NEDCKSPKKGRCS
+430 SGEDCKSPKKGRCH
-443 GHNHVPNSLSYARD
+443 GHGHVPSALSYARD

-483 HGCRDLGGE
+483 HGCRNLGGE
-492 WAPFPHDILPY
+492 WAPFPHDHLLPY
-503 QDSGDSGSDYLF
+503 QDPPGDSGSDYLF
-515 PEAGEESAG
+515 PESSEEPPG
-524 VPGKSELP
+524 VPAKPELP
-532 YEELWLEEAK
+532 YEELWLEEGR
-542 PSRQPLTRSLSEKS
+542 PPLARSLSERS
-556 RCDPLRGSVRSKC
+556 RCEPPPRGPAR
-569 ATSPLPI
+569 ATGAPAPAPLPG
-576 PGTLGA
+576 PGPLGA
-582 TMKSSEIAL
+582 AVPPAEIAL
-591 PPPPVPPKSE
+591 PPPPPVPPKSE

-619 AKPLSTSPSIPP
+619 AKPLSASPSVPP
-631 RTVKPAR
+631 RAARPR

-656 NIVTKSDTSPS
+656 DISVTKSDASPS
-667 ESAPVS
+667 DSAPAS
-673 CYPCNRVKTDSVD
+673 CYPCPRRKPDSLD
-686 LKSPFGSPA
+686 LQSPPGSPLD
-695 PEALSSRLSWP
+695 PLSARLSWP
-706 NHYSGTSE
+706 GHHAGASSE
-714 SQTRNDFLLDPSRS
+714 AHACSDFLLDPSRS

-740 KRSCPAPFD
+740 SRHCPAPLD
-749 FDGSELLSSTPSAV
+749 LEGCEPLASPPSA
-763 TAESSSVASGCP
+763 APAGGGCGGSGSGCP
-775 KSASYSLES
+775 KSASYSLGS
-784 TESAIAASMTK
+784 TDEKPLAAGTAK
-795 QSVSCPALPPRA
+795 QSLSCPALPPRA
-807 PKPVE
+807 PRPVE
-812 QKAAAETSPLP
+812 EKAASSGTPPLP
-823 LRIDGAEEDPKLG
+823 LKIDGAEGDPAVG
-836 SPDLSEDQYFVKK
+836 SSDPAEDQYFAQKA
-849 GMQDIFSISYP
+849 GAQDIFSVPYP

-898 RFIGLSEDVISLF
+898 RFIGLSEDVISFF

-931 DFKLSK
+931 DFRLSK
-937 LQVKKIMQFING
+937 LQVKKILQFISG

>member
-1 MADLKRKREREREK
+1 MDP
-15 GDSRDYIGQEA
+15 GP
-26 KEQEGGRAFTTAV
+26 
-39 MADLK
+39 
-44 RKREREKGECV
+44 
-55 EGLRENDYLLIHSC
+55 
-69 RQWTTITA
+69 
-77 HSLEEGHYVIG
+77 SLG
-88 PKIEIP
+88 
-94 VHYAGVKAFVNNSK
+94 
-108 KGIPDHSSLKEGWTV
+108 SSLKDVKWSAV
-123 SDSEDPETGSE
+123 SVPLDQLVSTYRLPQ
-134 LIQSPRLDFDKFPFP
+134 LVRLD
-149 DHSRHRE
+149 S
-156 CGNTE
+156 G
-161 AQHLSQRQFKLLE
+161 QFKLLE

-219 DTEVYNITLC
+219 DTEVYNITLS

-238 QAEILYAKTF
+238 QAEILYAKTS

-269 LGKGKMPCLI
+269 LGRGKMPCLI

-334 PPRNPYD
+334 TPRNPYD

-359 TVVVCCVLRN
+359 TVVVCCVLRG
-369 NKVLPMH
+369 NKVIPMH
-376 FPLHLTVPKFSL
+376 FPLHLTLPKFSL
-388 PEHLVKGEVWPETL
+388 PESLVKGELWHETL
-402 VHHWLG
+402 VQHWFN

-430 NEDCKSPKKGRCS
+430 NEDCKSPKKSRCT

-483 HGCRDLGGE
+483 HGCRDLCSE
-492 WAPFPHDILPY
+492 WALFSHDALQY
-503 QDSGDSGSDYLF
+503 QDSGDSSSDYLF
-515 PEAGEESAG
+515 PEVSEESMFL
-524 VPGKSELP
+524 PGKPELP
-532 YEELWLEEAK
+532 YEELWLDQESGK
-542 PSRQPLTRSLSEKS
+542 PNDQPLIRSLSEKTK
-556 RCDPLRGSVRSKC
+556 CDNYRSSFRSKGGT
-569 ATSPLPI
+569 ASLPI
-576 PGTLGA
+576 PGTLAAA
-582 TMKSSEIAL
+582 TKSSDVSL

-619 AKPLSTSPSIPP
+619 SKPSSTSPSIPP
-631 RTVKPAR
+631 RTIKPAR
-638 PQTRSP
+638 QQTRSP

-656 NIVTKSDTSPS
+656 NISITEGDTTNPP

-673 CYPCNRVKTDSVD
+673 CYPCNMMQTESKEPDS
-686 LKSPFGSPA
+686 KMPFGSPSA
-695 PEALSSRLSWP
+695 EALPSRLSWP
-706 NHYSGTSE
+706 NHFSGAAE
-714 SQTRNDFLLDPSRS
+714 GLNRNDFLLDPSRS

-740 KRSCPAPFD
+740 KRNCPASFTFD
-749 FDGSELLSSTPSAV
+749 FDGCELPAGYTQLATTEFSNTISS
-763 TAESSSVASGCP
+763 CP
-775 KSASYSLES
+775 KSASYSLECTDEKNLAVS
-784 TESAIAASMTK
+784 NAK
-795 QSVSCPALPPRA
+795 QSHSCPALPPRV
-807 PKPVE
+807 PKSNDEKPVLD
-812 QKAAAETSPLP
+812 TCPLP
-823 LRIDGAEEDPKLG
+823 LKIDGAEEESQTG
-836 SPDLSEDQYFVKK
+836 SPDLSEDQYPVKK
-849 GMQDIFSISYP
+849 GMQNVFSVSYP

-872 SCGDGSPWQPP
+872 SCGDGSPWLPP
-883 ADLSGLSIEE
+883 TDLSGLSIEE

-898 RFIGLSEDVISLF
+898 RFIGLSEDVISFF

-937 LQVKKIMQFING
+937 LQVKKILQFING
-949 WRPKI
+949 WRPKM

>member
-1 MADLKRKREREREK
+1 MDPAPLLGCSLKDVKWSSVAVPLDLLVSTYRLPQIARL
-15 GDSRDYIGQEA
+15 DS
-26 KEQEGGRAFTTAV
+26 
-39 MADLK
+39 
-44 RKREREKGECV
+44 GECI

-94 VHYAGVKAFVNNSK
+94 VHYAG
-108 KGIPDHSSLKEGWTV
+108 
-123 SDSEDPETGSE
+123 
-134 LIQSPRLDFDKFPFP
+134 
-149 DHSRHRE
+149 
-156 CGNTE
+156 
-161 AQHLSQRQFKLLE
+161 QFKLLE

-369 NKVLPMH
+369 NKILPMH

-492 WAPFPHDILPY
+492 WSPFPHDILPY

-515 PEAGEESAG
+515 PEAGEESGG

-532 YEELWLEEAK
+532 YEELWLEEGK
-542 PSRQPLTRSLSEKS
+542 PSGQPLARTLSEKS

-569 ATSPLPI
+569 AASPLPLS
-576 PGTLGA
+576 GTPGA

-656 NIVTKSDTSPS
+656 NISVTKSDTSPS
-667 ESAPVS
+667 ESAPIS

-686 LKSPFGSPA
+686 LKSPFGSPSA
-695 PEALSSRLSWP
+695 EALSSRLSWP
-706 NHYSGTSE
+706 NHYSGASE
-714 SQTRNDFLLDPSRS
+714 SHTRSDFLLDPSRS

-740 KRSCPAPFD
+740 KRNCPAPFD
-749 FDGSELLSSTPSAV
+749 LDGSQLLGSAPSAV
-763 TAESSSVASGCP
+763 TAEPSSGAVGCP

-784 TESAIAASMTK
+784 TEESSLAVGTNR

-812 QKAAAETSPLP
+812 QKGATEISPLP
-823 LRIDGAEEDPKLG
+823 LKIDGAEEDPKSG
-836 SPDLSEDQYFVKK
+836 SPDPSEDQYFVKK

-898 RFIGLSEDVISLF
+898 RFIGLSEDVISFF